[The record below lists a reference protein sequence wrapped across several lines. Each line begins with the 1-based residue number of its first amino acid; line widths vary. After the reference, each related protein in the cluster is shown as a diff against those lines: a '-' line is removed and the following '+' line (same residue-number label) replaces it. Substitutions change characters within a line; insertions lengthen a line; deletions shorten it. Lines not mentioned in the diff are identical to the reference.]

1 MSEPIMEIDEDGT
14 KCWYLN
20 GKYHREDGPAVEYA
34 DGNKEW
40 YLNGKYHREDGP
52 AVEYADGN
60 KEWWLSGYKEWWLN
74 GCPYSKEEYTLLM
87 FFGK

>member
-14 KCWYLN
+14 KRWLLN
-20 GKYHREDGPAVEYA
+20 GLLHREDGPAIELA
-34 DGNKEW
+34 
-40 YLNGKYHREDGP
+40 
-52 AVEYADGN
+52 
-60 KEWWLSGYKEWWLN
+60 SGYMRWYIN

>member
-14 KCWYLN
+14 KRWLLN
-20 GKYHREDGPAVEYA
+20 GLLHREDGPAIELA
-34 DGNKEW
+34 SGSKSW
-40 YLNGKYHREDGP
+40 YINGELHREDGP
-52 AVEYADGN
+52 AIELA
-60 KEWWLSGYKEWWLN
+60 SGYMRWYIN